1 MFLLGMLEEKIKEVN
16 KLAIIMTATQS
27 IKPHILYLQI
37 LQVQNCNFVNELMI
51 QYHGV
56 IILPCVMQTWNRG
69 RD

>member
-16 KLAIIMTATQS
+16 KLAIIMTATQG

-37 LQVQNCNFVNELMI
+37 PQAQNCNFVNELMI
-51 QYHGV
+51 QYHG